1 MPDLD
6 CMPQWA
12 VRIDREAR
20 TPEHAGV
27 PLSGE
32 AQRGLRIARQHRE
45 KLLQAIAPIN
55 EHRRE
60 LPEERPDFVAQR
72 EDPRGEKVR
81 ERLRDVRE
89 PQHVRDVARAF
100 YGKEKA
106 RRRIAVPLLVILRT
120 LQRVERAVDLDGGEM
135 PAAELELAPLRQAF
149 GVPD

>member
-20 TPEHAGV
+20 TPEHSAV

-45 KLLQAIAPIN
+45 KLLQAIAPIY

-60 LPEERPDFVAQR
+60 LPEERPDLVAQR
-72 EDPRGEKVR
+72 EDPRGEKSR
-81 ERLRDVRE
+81 ERLLDVRKR
-89 PQHVRDVARAF
+89 QHVRDVAGAF
-100 YGKEKA
+100 YGKQEA
-106 RRRIAVPLLVILRT
+106 LRRIAVPLLVILRT
-120 LQRVERAVDLDGGEM
+120 LQRVEKTVDLDGGEM
-135 PAAELELAPLRQAF
+135 PAAELALAPLRQALR
-149 GVPD
+149 VP